1 MQDYRKLK
9 VWERAHALV
18 LRVCHETQAF
28 PKDEAYGLTA
38 QVRRSASSIPSNVAE
53 GCDRDTQPDLLRFL
67 RIAMGSANE
76 LEYQLLPARDLAY
89 LTEQTHVELADAIN
103 EIKRML
109 AALIVRIRDREA

>member
-1 MQDYRKLK
+1 MQDYGKLK
-9 VWERAHALV
+9 VWERAHALA
-18 LRVCHETQAF
+18 LRVYRETQSF

-38 QVRRSASSIPSNVAE
+38 QVRRSASSIPSNIAE
-53 GCDRDTQPDLLRFL
+53 GCGRDTQPELLRFL

-76 LEYQLLPARDLAY
+76 LEYQLLLARDLAY
-89 LTEQTHVELADAIN
+89 LTEPAHLELAEAVN